1 VRKILIVDNNGSMTS
16 LSRRLERRGYQ
27 LLVAENGEQAAT
39 LGRIARPQLILVDLG
54 HCGLDGCELTRQL
67 KANPSTGHI
76 PLIAFGDPSM
86 GSGCDQAL
94 SAGSDD
100 FVLKPIRF
108 QQLLTKIDWLLEKAA
123 FVPAVAARVSI
134 PALHTH

>member
-27 LLVAENGEQAAT
+27 LVVAENVDQAVT
-39 LGRIARPQLILVDLG
+39 LGRIARPQLILVDLD
-54 HCGLDGCELTRQL
+54 HSGLDGCALTRQL

-86 GSGCDQAL
+86 GTTCDQAL
-94 SAGSDD
+94 AAGCDD
-100 FVLKPIRF
+100 FVQKPVRF
-108 QQLLTKIDWLLEKAA
+108 QQLLTKIDWLLEKVA